1 MENVTKTDMREVL
14 TKLAN
19 LQRDVNNLKEH
30 LEDVILSP
38 DDLSAIEE
46 AEKDFK
52 EGKTISLENL
62 KKELGM

>member
-1 MENVTKTDMREVL
+1 MENVAKTDMREVL
-14 TKLAN
+14 TKLASI
-19 LQRDVNNLKEH
+19 QRDVNNLKEH
-30 LEDVILSP
+30 LEDMTFSP

-62 KKELGM
+62 KKEIGM